1 MTNAT
6 QHVLDIEEQN
16 LELFQGKEYN
26 LSMGD
31 GVKNEL
37 SLRKTL
43 KYWKNKR
50 DIFTSPTPYL

>member
-16 LELFQGKEYN
+16 LELFQGKECD

-37 SLRKTL
+37 GL
-43 KYWKNKR
+43 KKH
-50 DIFTSPTPYL
+50 